1 MCQKLQKRF
10 ASMLIY
16 DSTQIYDN
24 IRKNILTKYFIR
36 NNFLNSCPYI
46 NVLMPKNELQ
56 FGIFLECFK
65 YLN

>member
-1 MCQKLQKRF
+1 
-10 ASMLIY
+10 MLIY